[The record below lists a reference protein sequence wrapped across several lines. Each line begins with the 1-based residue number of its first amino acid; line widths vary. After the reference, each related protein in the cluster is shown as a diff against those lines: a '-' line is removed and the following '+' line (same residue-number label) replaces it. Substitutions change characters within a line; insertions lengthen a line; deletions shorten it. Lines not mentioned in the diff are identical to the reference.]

1 MRYGIYWHFVSA
13 YLVGAANANLFQ
25 RLARIHELELLRQDA
40 LHKTESI
47 TRDEEARLLQLRLLT
62 MRDENASLREK
73 LGQKDFKIS
82 TLIRDSDQIRIDLD
96 DRRQII
102 RAQEARLKKQ
112 DVDRASLKVWRD
124 DDDCEVSVTLTD
136 VF

>member
-1 MRYGIYWHFVSA
+1 
-13 YLVGAANANLFQ
+13 
-25 RLARIHELELLRQDA
+25 
-40 LHKTESI
+40 
-47 TRDEEARLLQLRLLT
+47 

-82 TLIRDSDQIRIDLD
+82 TLIRDSDQIKIDLD
-96 DRRQII
+96 DSRQII

-124 DDDCEVSVTLTD
+124 DDGCGVSVTLTN